1 MEEKKNKSTGKTV
14 TIIILIILLLGLGG
28 YLTYDKLVLDKN
40 AKNNLEQT
48 QDNLE
53 IEKRKNKENT
63 TKINKL
69 EKDSK
74 EQSNVEEKNY
84 LVTNFHT
91 IAEDIHIYSI
101 GYDNVIYA
109 YKGEMYASF
118 DVHDPKDSTG
128 NAKLHDKLDIITAT
142 NPAKTSKSNNY
153 YEVKKLNIKESEVN
167 KVLTFDDLRTTDAQY
182 NVYIIYKNGKVRGY
196 YSGLGDLDQY
206 SEIFKNYKVNDLRVS
221 CKKRGIAGCATVNY
235 KLTLQDGTEKT
246 VTKE

>member
-1 MEEKKNKSTGKTV
+1 MEEKKNKNTGKTI

-40 AKNNLEQT
+40 TKNNLEQT

-53 IEKRKNKENT
+53 IEQRKNKENT

-84 LVTNFHT
+84 FVANYEGHSD
-91 IAEDIHIYSI
+91 DIHVYSI
-101 GYDNVIYA
+101 SYMSDMIYA
-109 YKGEMYASF
+109 YKGEMYIAF
-118 DVHDPKDSTG
+118 DGYANDGDYTSRNIFTSENPTK
-128 NAKLHDKLDIITAT
+128 T
-142 NPAKTSKSNNY
+142 NKEDNIK
-153 YEVKKLNIKESEVN
+153 VQKLNIKESKVN
-167 KVLTFDDLRTTDAQY
+167 KVLLFNDFTTTDAQY
-182 NVYIIYKNGKVRGY
+182 NVYIIYKNGKVHILHNGSEDSGY
-196 YSGLGDLDQY
+196 A
-206 SEIFKNYKVNDLRVS
+206 FKNYKVNDLRVS
-221 CKKRGIAGCATVNY
+221 CKKRGEFGCETVNY

>member
-1 MEEKKNKSTGKTV
+1 MEEKKNKTTGKTV
-14 TIIILIILLLGLGG
+14 TIIILIVLLLGLGG

-40 AKNNLEQT
+40 TQNTLEQT
-48 QDNLE
+48 KDNLE
-53 IEKRKNKENT
+53 IEQRKNKENA

-84 LVTNFHT
+84 SVVNFNGT
-91 IAEDIHIYSI
+91 AKDIHVYSM
-101 GYDNVIYA
+101 GYEDMIYA
-109 YKGEMYASF
+109 YKGEMYAAFESETEDQSYVIRNIF
-118 DVHDPKDSTG
+118 TSENPTK
-128 NAKLHDKLDIITAT
+128 T
-142 NPAKTSKSNNY
+142 NKEDNIK
-153 YEVKKLNIKESEVN
+153 VKKLNIKESEVN

-182 NVYIIYKNGKVRGY
+182 KVYVIYKNGKVRGY
-196 YSGLGDLDQY
+196 YSGLRDLDQY
-206 SEIFKNYKVNDLRVS
+206 SEVFKNYKVNDLRVS